1 MSATLTME
9 VREKEEN
16 VHEKRHV
23 RHVKDKTVL
32 EVSCRRPEGEGGQ
45 QSEAAR
51 PQ

>member
-23 RHVKDKTVL
+23 KDETL
-32 EVSCRRPEGEGGQ
+32 LGVSGHRQEGEGGQ